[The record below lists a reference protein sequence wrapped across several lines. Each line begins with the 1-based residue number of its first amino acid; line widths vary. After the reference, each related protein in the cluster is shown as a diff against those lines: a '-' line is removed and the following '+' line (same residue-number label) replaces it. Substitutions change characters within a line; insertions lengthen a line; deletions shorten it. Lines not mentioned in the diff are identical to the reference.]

1 MGTRGPPVAMKRK
14 LVKVS
19 SSKIMA
25 MLGVGWLG
33 CSHNPTSEKR
43 IELIVKALN

>member
-1 MGTRGPPVAMKRK
+1 MGARDPQVAMKRK
-14 LVKVS
+14 LIKVS

-33 CSHNPTSEKR
+33 CNHNPTSEKR
-43 IELIVKALN
+43 IDY